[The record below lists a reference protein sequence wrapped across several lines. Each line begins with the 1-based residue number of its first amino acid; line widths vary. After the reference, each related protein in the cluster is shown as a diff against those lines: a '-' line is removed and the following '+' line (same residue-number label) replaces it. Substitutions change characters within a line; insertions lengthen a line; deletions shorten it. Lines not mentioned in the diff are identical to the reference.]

1 MKRAVC
7 GRSVAPLR
15 TMSRRLTSRRH
26 LAADSTARLS
36 QDVVM
41 DIAPDRQRLSVQG
54 ETFEV
59 VYDAEQP
66 GTYHFAWLSGPNPG
80 YGFSSRTSTH
90 TRVAQQ
96 DLIDDAINFLAQV
109 DPQTGYIED

>member
-1 MKRAVC
+1 
-7 GRSVAPLR
+7 
-15 TMSRRLTSRRH
+15 
-26 LAADSTARLS
+26 
-36 QDVVM
+36 M

-59 VYDAEQP
+59 VYDAQQP

-80 YGFSSRTSTH
+80 YGFSSRTSTQ